1 MQIISLHNANMQII
15 SSHNANFILNR
26 VKLALNISTD
36 TKLSLF
42 LGIDNS
48 TLSSWKKRNSIDY
61 PLIFAKCK
69 HINYD
74 WLITGSGEMIRGN
87 SIPEQIHHNEN
98 KPLGL
103 CPNCSALNNTLKATE
118 KALEHAESEIET
130 RKDIIALLTDKINEL
145 SDKVSKLESNAHD
158 GQKRKST

>member
-1 MQIISLHNANMQII
+1 MQTISLQNANII
-15 SSHNANFILNR
+15 LSR

-42 LGIDNS
+42 LGIDKS

-61 PLIFAKCK
+61 QLIFAKCK
-69 HINYD
+69 HVNYD
-74 WLITGSGEMIRGN
+74 WLITGRGKMIRGN
-87 SIPEQIHHNEN
+87 SIPEQIHYNEN
-98 KPLGL
+98 KTPELF
-103 CPNCSALNNTLKATE
+103 PNCSALNNTLKATE

-145 SDKVSKLESNAHD
+145 TDKVSKLESNAHD
-158 GQKRKST
+158 AQKRKST